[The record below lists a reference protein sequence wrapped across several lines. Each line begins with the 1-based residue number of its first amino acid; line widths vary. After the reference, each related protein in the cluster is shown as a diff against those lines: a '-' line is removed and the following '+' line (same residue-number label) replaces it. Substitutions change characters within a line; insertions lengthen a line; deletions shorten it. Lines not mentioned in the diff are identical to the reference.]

1 MRKYLIHFIL
11 IITLGCTDEFPVEL
25 SSREQKLVVEAVITD
40 QPGPYYVRLTKSKS
54 SFEKINLNDLN
65 HGGYWFEDGFE
76 PVLDALVVIY
86 DNEGNVDT
94 LVSSPDTSY
103 YFLKDSVGNIIDT
116 SAMPNEKGHFRG
128 YYQTNTIK
136 GKVGNT
142 YTLIIQWQRKEYRST
157 CFMSPVPEIDSVT
170 YEFTEGEVGKD
181 DYYIPHI
188 WFKDNPYTKD
198 YYLFIFDSYGVWGRA
213 ILSDEYIHTEV
224 KGLDI
229 FRGAS
234 YDSWRVGYP
243 PLGTLYSITMASI
256 TKEIY
261 MYYRALI
268 LQFKNDGGVYS
279 PTPAS
284 PPTNISN
291 GALGYFRASAVRMVT
306 DTMPYYPLL
315 KKYHGANPA
324 YTSMRAGVQ
333 TSMVSG
339 HRQAGAKY

>member
-1 MRKYLIHFIL
+1 MRKYLIYFIL
-11 IITLGCTDEFPVEL
+11 TITLGCTDEFPVEL

-54 SFEKINLNDLN
+54 SFEKVNLNDLN
-65 HGGYWFEDGFE
+65 NDGYWFEDGFE
-76 PVLDALVVIY
+76 PVLDALVVMY
-86 DNEGNVDT
+86 DNEGNIDT
-94 LVSSPDTSY
+94 LAFSPDTSY
-103 YFLKDSVGNIIDT
+103 YIIKDSAGNIIDT

-128 YYQTNTIK
+128 YYQTNKIK

-157 CFMSPVPEIDSVT
+157 CFMPPVPEIDSVT
-170 YEFTEGEVGKD
+170 YEFTEGEVGKY

-198 YYLFIFDSYGVWGRA
+198 YYLFTGSMGGLVGIV
-213 ILSDEYIHTEV
+213 LSDKFLKDTFPGLNVFKGIWTEWW
-224 KGLDI
+224 KH
-229 FRGAS
+229 S
-234 YDSWRVGYP
+234 YPTPGSYYRIE
-243 PLGTLYSITMASI
+243 LHSI
-256 TKEIY
+256 TKEIFDFY
-261 MYYRALI
+261 NALAC
-268 LQFKNDGGVYS
+268 QVRNDGGVYS

-291 GALGYFRASAVRMVT
+291 GALGYFRASGVRMVT

-324 YTSMRAGVQ
+324 YTTMRG
-333 TSMVSG
+333 SG
-339 HRQAGAKY
+339 WRQ